1 MNGLF
6 RTTGLPLLR
15 CSEPF
20 VLKNLC
26 FNLKFSSGSEST
38 RPEWKEL
45 ATANLQ
51 VITEHIMLV
60 LSRVLA
66 ICFPMRYQITS
77 RRARLMILLIWIVA
91 LTTTIPWP
99 VYFHLVSVIP
109 GRPEIKFC
117 LEEWPSERDK
127 DIYFIINNVVFCYLL
142 PLVLIL
148 ICYVMIWVRVSSRS
162 IPTETQGAHLDRMHQ
177 RSKVRV

>member
-1 MNGLF
+1 
-6 RTTGLPLLR
+6 
-15 CSEPF
+15 
-20 VLKNLC
+20 
-26 FNLKFSSGSEST
+26 
-38 RPEWKEL
+38 
-45 ATANLQ
+45 
-51 VITEHIMLV
+51 MLV

-177 RSKVRV
+177 RSKVRVWNHVFSVNVIVYQGNLPHNENFLLSLLLFLNYFCNETDVIDCVDGSATQFF